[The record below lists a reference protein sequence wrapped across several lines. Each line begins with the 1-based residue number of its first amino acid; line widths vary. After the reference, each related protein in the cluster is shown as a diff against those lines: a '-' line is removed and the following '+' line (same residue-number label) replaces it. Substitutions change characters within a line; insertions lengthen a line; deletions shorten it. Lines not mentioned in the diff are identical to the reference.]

1 MTRSLKRRLLGWTTG
16 GMVLV
21 LAVFA
26 VVLYAAIERALTGS
40 FDGSL
45 ASTARAIAASVK
57 QDAKEI
63 DVDFSDQEVP
73 EFHRADR
80 PSYYEMWLADG
91 SVLKRSASLGRRD
104 MQCPAG
110 PTGALSFH
118 AVTLPDGR
126 PGRAVVLV
134 FRPRVED
141 EDEDEKHGEGEN
153 EGRRTLKP
161 SIPAQEVTLV
171 AARETADLD
180 GQLASLR
187 WLLASA
193 GAGTVLLVVLI
204 AAVVVRQGLRPLG
217 PLAAGIAS
225 IRENDLSAR
234 LPSDRMPAEMAPVV
248 ERLNELLGRLEEAF
262 RRERTLTADV
272 AHELRT
278 PLAGIR
284 STVEVAL
291 SRSRV
296 SGEYEEALRECLEI
310 VQQTQGMADN
320 LLSLA
325 RLEGGQTA
333 LHPEAVRLAEAVD
346 ALWRPHARQ
355 VQGRGI
361 LFENRLPRDV
371 QCIADRD
378 TLAMVLANLLA
389 NAAEY
394 TQAGGRIEIS
404 GGAAGKTVELAV
416 SNTGCALSAEEVA
429 HVFDRFWRGDSAR
442 SATGVHCG
450 LGLSLVERAVR
461 ALGGTVS
468 ADLAGGRFTV
478 RVTLPGR

>member
-40 FDGSL
+40 FEGSL

-63 DVDFSDQEVP
+63 EVDFSDQEVP

-134 FRPRVED
+134 FRPRAED

-153 EGRRTLKP
+153 EGPRTLKP

-171 AARETADLD
+171 VARETADLD

-187 WLLASA
+187 WLLALA
-193 GAGTVLLVVLI
+193 GGGTVLLVLAI
-204 AAVVVRQGLRPLG
+204 AALVVHQGLRPLG

-225 IRENDLSAR
+225 IREDDLSAR
-234 LPSDRMPAEMAPVV
+234 LPADRMPAEMAPVV

-291 SRSRV
+291 SRSRA

-355 VQGRGI
+355 VQEDGI
-361 LFENRLPRDV
+361 LFENRLPAGL
-371 QCIADRD
+371 QCTADRD
-378 TLAMVLANLLA
+378 TLAMVLSNLLA

-394 TQAGGRIEIS
+394 TEEGGRIEIS
-404 GGAAGKTVELAV
+404 GGTAGKTVELAV

-461 ALGGTVS
+461 ALEGTVS
-468 ADLAGGRFTV
+468 ADLTGGRFTV
-478 RVTLPGR
+478 RVALPGR

>member
-40 FDGSL
+40 FDESL
-45 ASTARAIAASVK
+45 ATTARAIAASVM
-57 QDAKEI
+57 QSGKEI
-63 DVDFSDQEVP
+63 EVEFSDLEVP

-91 SVLKRSASLGRRD
+91 SVLDRSASLGRGED
-104 MQCPAG
+104 LQCPAG
-110 PTGALSFH
+110 ASGALSFH

-134 FRPRVED
+134 FHPRAEDRD
-141 EDEDEKHGEGEN
+141 EDERRGEGA
-153 EGRRTLKP
+153 GRRTTEP
-161 SIPAQEVTLV
+161 SLSGHEVTLA
-171 AARETADLD
+171 AARETEDLD
-180 GQLASLR
+180 EQLVSLR
-187 WLLASA
+187 WLLISA
-193 GAGTVLLVVLI
+193 GAGTVLLVLAI
-204 AAVVVRQGLRPLG
+204 AALVVHQGLRPLG
-217 PLAAGIAS
+217 SLAAGIAE

-234 LPSDRMPAEMAPVV
+234 LPADRMPAEMVPVV
-248 ERLNELLGRLEEAF
+248 ERLNELLGRLEGAF
-262 RRERTLTADV
+262 QRERALTADV

-278 PLAGIR
+278 PLAGIW

-291 SRSRV
+291 SRSRAA
-296 SGEYEEALRECLEI
+296 GEYEEALRECLEI
-310 VQQTQGMADN
+310 VRQTQGMADS

-333 LHPEAVRLAEAVD
+333 LRPEAVRLAEAVD
-346 ALWRPHARQ
+346 ALWRPHARK
-355 VQGRGI
+355 VQGNGI
-361 LFENRLPRDV
+361 LFENRLPADL
-371 QCIADRD
+371 QCTADRD
-378 TLAMVLANLLA
+378 TLVMVLSNLLA

-394 TQAGGRIEIS
+394 TEKGGRIEIS
-404 GGAAGKTVELAV
+404 GGAAGKTVELVV
-416 SNTGCALSAEEVA
+416 SNTGCALSPAEVA

-461 ALGGTVS
+461 ALRGTVS
-468 ADLAGGRFTV
+468 AELTGGRFTV
-478 RVTLPGR
+478 RVTLPGC